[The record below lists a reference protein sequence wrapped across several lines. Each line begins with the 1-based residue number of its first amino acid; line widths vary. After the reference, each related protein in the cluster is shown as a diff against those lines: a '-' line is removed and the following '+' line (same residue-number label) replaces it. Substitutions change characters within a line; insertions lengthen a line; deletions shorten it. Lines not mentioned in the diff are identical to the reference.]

1 MINSLLSDSDEVPE
15 GNKVSGRLVQRA
27 CGDPQ
32 EHLPQAVRAG
42 VDQLQPQQPH
52 QDIQIRLHTPVQH
65 QVTVPHLYEIYLR
78 IIIMT
83 KYII

>member
-1 MINSLLSDSDEVPE
+1 MSDSDEVPE

-27 CGDPQ
+27 GGDPQ

-52 QDIQIRLHTPVQH
+52 QDIQICLYTPVQH
-65 QVTVPHLYEIYLR
+65 QVMVIWDKSQNNYHDKVHYMTVSN
-78 IIIMT
+78 
-83 KYII
+83 